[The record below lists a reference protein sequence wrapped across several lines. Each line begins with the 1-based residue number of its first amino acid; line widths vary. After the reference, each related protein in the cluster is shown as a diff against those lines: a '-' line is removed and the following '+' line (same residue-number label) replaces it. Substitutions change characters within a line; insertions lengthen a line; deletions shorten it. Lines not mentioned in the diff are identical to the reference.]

1 MFVKVESIVE
11 TRPYHP
17 TKLCYNPGT
26 VGCMPGI
33 QLPGVEG
40 EKDMSA
46 KQSGTLWQL
55 MVFLLGAGVIITFIT
70 NQSQPVTAQDDH
82 AIYLPLISRSIA
94 FTRGDNLLLN
104 PSFEGE
110 GDCQINPPHPEL
122 CWYHPGGIPELQ
134 IPIRWVFDYEN
145 QWDGRDCGQPP
156 VCDNPLTPEP
166 DDWWNAWIRPEV
178 RVLPA
183 QLLPPHEHPLFIW
196 DGNNTLKVFK
206 GYGSISYVL
215 RQGVWLE
222 PGTYVMEISVF
233 PDLVVD
239 YDDQGN
245 KIPAPDPL
253 SGEIEFHAGN
263 TSSGWVLPSFLDKN
277 TYYYVFVRTEA
288 GQTEIKIAI
297 RGRYAI
303 RNNGWFMD
311 DWWLWRHDDLMLP
324 PGVYTTD
331 GQPVMFAADY
341 VPPATPYTFPVG
353 PPVERV
359 DE

>member
-1 MFVKVESIVE
+1 
-11 TRPYHP
+11 
-17 TKLCYNPGT
+17 
-26 VGCMPGI
+26 
-33 QLPGVEG
+33 
-40 EKDMSA
+40 MSA
-46 KQSGTLWQL
+46 KQSGTLWQF
-55 MVFLLGAGVIITFIT
+55 MMFLLGAGVLFTLIT
-70 NQSQPVTAQDDH
+70 NQSQPVTAQDNH
-82 AIYLPLISRSIA
+82 AIYLPLISRSTA
-94 FTRGDNLLLN
+94 FTRGDNMLLN

-122 CWYHPGGIPELQ
+122 CWYHPDGIPELQ
-134 IPIRWVFDYEN
+134 IPIRWVFTWQTGPTGFGNEP
-145 QWDGRDCGQPP
+145 WD
-156 VCDNPLTPEP
+156 V
-166 DDWWNAWIRPEV
+166 WVRPEV

-206 GYGSISYVL
+206 GFGAISYVL

-253 SGEIEFHAGN
+253 SGEIEFHAGD
-263 TSSGWVLPSFLDKN
+263 TSTGWILPSFLDKN
-277 TYYYVFVRTEA
+277 TYYFVFVITEA
-288 GQTEIKIAI
+288 GQTEMKVAI
-297 RGRYAI
+297 RGRFAI

-311 DWWLWRHDDLMLP
+311 DWWLWRQDDLMLP
-324 PGVYTTD
+324 PGVYTAD

-341 VPPATPYTFPVG
+341 VPPATPYTFQVG
-353 PPVERV
+353 SPVERV